1 MSENGTGNPEVIEF
15 EDLEGAGAGEG
26 EGTPSREEQLAV
38 FLKDKL
44 SEEDFG
50 SAAKILGV
58 ETSDLSN
65 AELLEKLTA
74 LLQGK
79 AEPEKEDPEEKEM
92 ADYKTFIKDCM
103 AEGKTM
109 EDCQAEYKEKYPEG
123 EPKKEGEAEAALS
136 EPKDEKYA
144 ELNNRIA
151 ELEGKLQLEEIS
163 NEVTGLVQAKHLS
176 PRQVEPVVKLG
187 AGMTPEMR
195 AEFFNL
201 FKGQKYTVSDDKGL
215 ALSKRPGEP
224 EAIDEE
230 TRARILKEQGIS
242 DLISEKAVRR
252 NN

>member
-1 MSENGTGNPEVIEF
+1 MSDKGTGNPEVIEF
-15 EDLEGAGAGEG
+15 EDLDGAGKEP
-26 EGTPSREEQLAV
+26 TSSKEEQLAV

-58 ETSDLSN
+58 DAADLSN
-65 AELLEKLTA
+65 AELLEKLTE

-79 AEPEKEDPEEKEM
+79 KEDPEEENPEEKEM

-109 EDCQAEYKEKYPEG
+109 EDCQAEYKDKYPEA
-123 EPKKEGEAEAALS
+123 KKEGTGEAALS
-136 EPKDEKYA
+136 EPKDETLT

-151 ELEGKLQLEEIS
+151 ELESKLELEEIT
-163 NEVTGLVQAKHLS
+163 NEVSGLVQAKHLS

-187 AGMTPEMR
+187 ANMTPEMR
-195 AEFFNL
+195 EEFFTL
-201 FKGQKYTVSDDKGL
+201 FKSQRYTVSEDKGM
-215 ALSKRPGEP
+215 SMTKRPGQP
-224 EAIDEE
+224 EGIDET

-242 DLISEKAVRR
+242 DLISEKGVRR